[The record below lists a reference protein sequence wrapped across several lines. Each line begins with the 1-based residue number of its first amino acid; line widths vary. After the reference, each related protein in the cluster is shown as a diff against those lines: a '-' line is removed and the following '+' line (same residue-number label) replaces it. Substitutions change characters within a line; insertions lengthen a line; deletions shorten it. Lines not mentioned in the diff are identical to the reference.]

1 MVETITPISLSSMP
15 NGLYVQF
22 MSDVDFQIQRVTPE
36 ALRIKKCYETFSAG
50 RSALDEV
57 FIKQAKDNRT
67 IQLADCD
74 SFRDRTFRCVSGHAN
89 ADLNSSDASKQAK
102 AQILV
107 NKLNSVG
114 YLPGMGNNEESARM
128 DDLGKDLKA
137 EPLSE
142 IITALGL
149 TAEVNAM
156 IEANNAFI
164 TLSRE
169 RTESRKSEVTYASR
183 DIRNVLDPAYRDIIA
198 VVNSQ
203 LTLRALMDEESG
215 GGGDRP
221 EIESVDEETVLDPL
235 TDFAQSINAIIR
247 EYKTKTA
254 QSGTTAKKE
263 DDRPVIE

>member
-1 MVETITPISLSSMP
+1 MVETISPITLSSMP

-22 MSDVDFQIQRVTPE
+22 MSDVDFQIRRVTPE
-36 ALRIKKCYETFSAG
+36 ALKIKKCYETFSAG

-57 FIKQAKDNRT
+57 FVKQAKDNRT
-67 IQLADCD
+67 TQLADLD
-74 SFRDRTFRCVSGHAN
+74 SLRDRIYRCISGHAN
-89 ADLNSSDASKQAK
+89 ADLHSSDANKQAK
-102 AQILV
+102 AQIFV
-107 NKLNSVG
+107 NKLNSMG

-128 DDLGKDLKA
+128 DDLGKDLKV

-142 IITALGL
+142 VITALGL

-169 RTESRKSEVTYASR
+169 RTESRKSVTHASK
-183 DIRNVLDPAYRDIIA
+183 DARNALDPAYRDMIA

-203 LTLRALMDEESG
+203 ITLKALMDEESG
-215 GGGDRP
+215 GEGDRP
-221 EIESVDEETVLDPL
+221 EIESIEENAVLDPL

-254 QSGTTAKKE
+254 QSGTTLKKE